1 MTKLGSIPSL
11 SSTAKDLL
19 VLLRERILLFDG
31 AMGTSIQDRQ
41 PSAADFGGP
50 QYDGCNEHLVL
61 TRPQIIADIH
71 EGFLKAGSDVVETNT
86 FGGTRIVLAE
96 YGLEGQAIDI
106 NRAAALIAKEVAQ
119 RYSTPTKPRFVC
131 GSMGPTTKTISVTG
145 GVTFD
150 QLRAAY
156 GEQAEG
162 LLLGG
167 ADMLIL
173 ETTQDTLNLKA
184 GLIGIAE
191 TFQKLETSVPV
202 IASGTIETMGT
213 MLAGQGVEALYVS
226 LAHNDLLA
234 IGLNC
239 ATGPDFMT
247 DHIRTLAQLSRFP
260 VLCMPNAGLPDE
272 EGHYNETP
280 AMIAAKLERFVD
292 QGWVNMIGGC
302 CGTTPEH
309 LRLLAQMLDGKK
321 PRVIQTQR
329 RSAVAGLELLVI
341 EEDKRPV
348 LVGERTNVI
357 GSRKFKELI
366 INGAFEEAAEIGRRQ
381 VRGGAQ
387 VVDVCL
393 ADPDR
398 DELKDMMTFL
408 DLLVRKVKAP
418 LMIDSTD
425 ARVLEE
431 ALKRSQGKAIIN
443 SINLE
448 DGEERFEKV
457 VPLIRRYGAAV
468 VVGCIDEDPVQ
479 GMAVTRK
486 RKLEVARR
494 SYELLTQQYG
504 VPAEDLIFDPL
515 VFPLGTG
522 DQNYIGAGEETIE
535 GVRLIKQ
542 AFPECKTILGI
553 SNVSFGLPPAGREV
567 LNSVFLYH
575 CVKAGL
581 DMAIVNSEKL
591 ERYASIPEQERHL
604 SEDLIYWR
612 GTDPVAAFAA
622 HFRQRNT
629 KGKTDARKDRPLDE
643 RLARYIIEGSKDGL
657 VADLNE
663 ALQERRPLDIING
676 PLMAGMD
683 EVGRL
688 FNNNELIVAEVLQ
701 SAEAM
706 KAAVAHLEPFMEKA
720 ADALKGTVLLATVKG
735 DVHDIG
741 KNLVEIILGNN
752 GYRVVNLGIKVPP
765 ETLIE
770 AYRTHAPDMIG
781 LSGLLVK
788 SAQQMVVTAQDLK
801 NGGISCPILVGGA
814 ALTARFTATKI
825 SPEYDGLVCYANDAM
840 QGLDLANQI
849 VVPDRRAVLAEKVA
863 ATRARFAEQERKP
876 VEASTAEN
884 VMVPRVPV
892 ISHAQEIPLPP
903 DLRSHVI
910 ESYDLGAI
918 FSYINPTM
926 LYGKHL
932 GLKGN
937 LETLLEQG
945 DQKAVQLT
953 KQVRA
958 MEDEIL
964 ANNLLQARAVY
975 KFFPAQADGDTLLI
989 YNSAGTEVQER
1000 FLFPRQQ
1007 HGEGLCL
1014 SDFVAPRAAGK
1025 MDYVAFFAV
1034 TCGHRVRELSERY
1047 KQAGQYLQSHVLQA
1061 LAIEGAEAFAEL
1073 LHHRLRE
1080 MWGFPDSP
1088 ELTMRERFKAR
1099 YRGVRVSFGYPACP
1113 RLEDQSKLFHLL
1125 QVSQTIGVNLTE
1137 GFMME
1142 PEASVSALVFHHPQA
1157 HYFSILEDELATFEQ
1172 QLYQVGVQ
1180 AGAAGEGRT

>member
-1 MTKLGSIPSL
+1 
-11 SSTAKDLL
+11 
-19 VLLRERILLFDG
+19 
-31 AMGTSIQDRQ
+31 
-41 PSAADFGGP
+41 
-50 QYDGCNEHLVL
+50 
-61 TRPQIIADIH
+61 
-71 EGFLKAGSDVVETNT
+71 
-86 FGGTRIVLAE
+86 
-96 YGLEGQAIDI
+96 
-106 NRAAALIAKEVAQ
+106 
-119 RYSTPTKPRFVC
+119 
-131 GSMGPTTKTISVTG
+131 
-145 GVTFD
+145 
-150 QLRAAY
+150 
-156 GEQAEG
+156 
-162 LLLGG
+162 
-167 ADMLIL
+167 
-173 ETTQDTLNLKA
+173 
-184 GLIGIAE
+184 
-191 TFQKLETSVPV
+191 
-202 IASGTIETMGT
+202 
-213 MLAGQGVEALYVS
+213 
-226 LAHNDLLA
+226 
-234 IGLNC
+234 
-239 ATGPDFMT
+239 
-247 DHIRTLAQLSRFP
+247 
-260 VLCMPNAGLPDE
+260 
-272 EGHYNETP
+272 
-280 AMIAAKLERFVD
+280 MIAAKLERFVD
-292 QGWVNMIGGC
+292 QGWINMIGGC
-302 CGTTPEH
+302 CGTTPAH
-309 LRLLAQMLDGKK
+309 VHLLAQMLEGKK
-321 PRVIQTQR
+321 PRIPQAPR
-329 RSAVAGLELLVI
+329 RSVVAGLEPLVI

-366 INGAFEEAAEIGRRQ
+366 IAGAFEEGAEIGRRQ

-387 VVDVCL
+387 IVDVCL

-398 DELKDMMTFL
+398 DEMADMTRFL
-408 DLLVRKVKAP
+408 EILVRKIKVP

-425 ARVLEE
+425 SRVIEE
-431 ALKRSQGKAIIN
+431 ALKRSQGKTIIN

-448 DGEERFEKV
+448 DGEERFERV
-457 VPLIRRYGAAV
+457 VPLLKRYGAAV

-486 RKLEVARR
+486 RKLEVAKR
-494 SYELLTQQYG
+494 SYDLLTRKYG

-542 AFPECKTILGI
+542 TFPECKTILGI

-591 ERYASIPEQERHL
+591 ERYASIPEEERRL

-612 GTDPVAAFAA
+612 GNDPVAAFAA
-622 HFRQRNT
+622 YFRQRGT
-629 KGKTDARKDRPLDE
+629 KGKAKSDKSLPLDE

-657 VADLNE
+657 TDDLNE
-663 ALQERRPLDIING
+663 ALQTRPPLDIING
-676 PLMAGMD
+676 PLMTGMD

-706 KAAVAHLEPFMEKA
+706 KAAVAHLEPFMEKST
-720 ADALKGTVLLATVKG
+720 DALKGTVILATVKG

-741 KNLVEIILGNN
+741 KNLVEIILSNN

-770 AYRTHAPDMIG
+770 AHQTHKPDIIG

-801 NGGISCPILVGGA
+801 NGGIACPILVGGA

-825 SPEYDGLVCYANDAM
+825 APEYDGLVCYANDAM

-849 VVPDRRAVLAEKVA
+849 TAPDKRAVLAEKVA
-863 ATRARFAEQERKP
+863 IERARLATQERKP
-876 VEASTAEN
+876 AGINLTDGVPT
-884 VMVPRVPV
+884 PRVFSV
-892 ISHAQEIPLPP
+892 SHEHGIPLPP

-910 ESYDLGAI
+910 DDSDLEDI
-918 FSYINPTM
+918 FAYINPTM

-945 DQKAVQLT
+945 DEKAAHLYR
-953 KQVRA
+953 QVRTV
-958 MEDEIL
+958 EDEVL
-964 ANNLLQARAVY
+964 AKKLLRARAVY
-975 KFFPAQADGDTLLI
+975 KFFPAQANGDRILI
-989 YNSAGTEVQER
+989 YNPTGTEAIET
-1000 FLFPRQQ
+1000 FLFPRQA
-1007 HGEGLCL
+1007 HGDGLCL
-1014 SDFVAPRAAGK
+1014 SDFVAPRDSGK
-1025 MDYVAFFAV
+1025 LDYVTFFVV
-1034 TCGHRVRELSERY
+1034 TCGHGVRELSEQY
-1047 KQAGQYLQSHVLQA
+1047 KQRGQYLQSHILQA

-1073 LHHRLRE
+1073 LHRRVRE
-1080 MWGFPDSP
+1080 MWGFPDPP

-1113 RLEDQSKLFHLL
+1113 RLEDQTKLFHLL
-1125 QVSQTIGVNLTE
+1125 QVSETIGVNLTE

-1157 HYFSILEDELATFEQ
+1157 RYFSILEDELVAFER
-1172 QLYQVGVQ
+1172 QLAVG
-1180 AGAAGEGRT
+1180 A

>member
-1 MTKLGSIPSL
+1 MTDVIALPSP
-11 SSTAKDLL
+11 SPAAKDLL
-19 VLLRERILLFDG
+19 ALLRDRIVLFDG
-31 AMGTSIQDRQ
+31 AMGTSIQDRHLD
-41 PSAADFGGP
+41 AAAFGGP
-50 QYDGCNEHLVL
+50 EYEGCNEHVVL
-61 TRPQIIADIH
+61 TAPQVIADIH
-71 EGFLKAGSDVVETNT
+71 DGFLRAGSDIVETDT

-96 YGLEGQAIDI
+96 YGLQDKTIEI
-106 NRAAALIAKEVAQ
+106 NRAAAQVAREVVR
-119 RYSTPTKPRFVC
+119 RYSTPAKPRFVA

-145 GVTFD
+145 GTNFD
-150 QLRAAY
+150 QMREAY

-167 ADMLIL
+167 VDLLVL
-173 ETTQDTLNLKA
+173 ETAQDTLNLKA
-184 GLIGIAE
+184 GLIGIEEA
-191 TFQKLETSVPV
+191 FRRVGISVPV
-202 IASGTIETMGT
+202 IVSGTIETMGT

-226 LAHNDLLA
+226 LAHHELFA
-234 IGLNC
+234 VGLNC
-239 ATGPDFMT
+239 ATGPGFMT
-247 DHIRTLAQLSRFP
+247 DHIRSLAQLSRFP

-272 EGHYNETP
+272 EGRYNETP
-280 AMIAAKLERFVD
+280 EMIAGTLERFVD
-292 QGWVNMIGGC
+292 QGWVNLIGGC
-302 CGTTPEH
+302 CGTTPAH
-309 LRLLAQMLDGKK
+309 LSLLAQMLVGKK
-321 PRVIQTQR
+321 PRMIRAPR
-329 RSAVAGLELLVI
+329 RSVVAGLEPLAI
-341 EEDKRPV
+341 EEDRRPV

-366 INGAFEEAAEIGRRQ
+366 IAGAFEEGAEIGRRQ

-387 VVDVCL
+387 VIDVCL

-398 DELKDMMTFL
+398 EELADMTRFL
-408 DLLVRKVKAP
+408 EILVRKIKVP

-425 ARVLEE
+425 ARVIEE

-457 VPLIRRYGAAV
+457 VPLLKRYGAAV

-494 SYELLTQQYG
+494 SYELLTQKYG
-504 VPAEDLIFDPL
+504 VSAEDLIFDPL

-542 AFPECKTILGI
+542 TFPECKTILGI

-591 ERYASIPEQERHL
+591 ERYASIPEEERRL
-604 SEDLIYWR
+604 AEDLIYWR
-612 GTDPVAAFAA
+612 GEDPVAAFAA
-622 HFRQRNT
+622 HFRQKKT
-629 KGKTDARKDRPLDE
+629 KGKTDKYQGLPLDE
-643 RLARYIIEGSKDGL
+643 RLARSIIEGSKDGL
-657 VADLNE
+657 IDDLNE
-663 ALQERRPLDIING
+663 ALQTRSPLDIING

-706 KAAVAHLEPFMEKA
+706 KTAVAHLELFMERT
-720 ADALKGTVLLATVKG
+720 ADALKGTVILATVKG

-741 KNLVEIILGNN
+741 KNLVEIILSNN

-765 ETLIE
+765 ETLLE
-770 AYRTHAPDMIG
+770 AYRTHQPDIIG

-801 NGGISCPILVGGA
+801 NSGITCPMLVGGA

-825 SPEYDGLVCYANDAM
+825 APEYDGLVCYANDAM
-840 QGLDLANQI
+840 RGLDLANQI
-849 VVPDRRAVLAEKVA
+849 IDSDKRTALIEKITAERERLKA
-863 ATRARFAEQERKP
+863 QERKP
-876 VEASTAEN
+876 VQTDESDAPLVTRPST
-884 VMVPRVPV
+884 
-892 ISHAQEIPLPP
+892 ISHDHVILLPP
-903 DLRSHVI
+903 HLRTHVI
-910 ESYDLGAI
+910 DDYDLEAI
-918 FSYINPTM
+918 FAYLNPTM

-937 LETLLEQG
+937 LETLLEQR
-945 DQKAVQLT
+945 DEKAEHLYH
-953 KQVRA
+953 QVRA
-958 MEDEIL
+958 IEEEIL
-964 ANNLLQARAVY
+964 AKQLLHARAVY
-975 KFFPAQADGDTLLI
+975 KFFPAQASGDTILI
-989 YNSAGTEVQER
+989 YNPAGTEVIDT
-1000 FLFPRQQ
+1000 FSFPRQN

-1014 SDFVAPRAAGK
+1014 SDFVAPRSSGK
-1025 MDYVAFFAV
+1025 LDYIALFAV
-1034 TCGHRVRELSERY
+1034 TCGHGVRELSEHY
-1047 KQAGQYLQSHVLQA
+1047 KQKGQYLQSHILQA

-1073 LHHRLRE
+1073 LHQRIRE
-1080 MWGFPDSP
+1080 MWGFPDP
-1088 ELTMRERFKAR
+1088 PDLTMRDRFKAR

-1113 RLEDQSKLFHLL
+1113 RLEDQTKLFNLL
-1125 QVSQTIGVNLTE
+1125 QVTETIGVQLTE

-1157 HYFSILEDELATFEQ
+1157 RYFSILEDELAAFEQ
-1172 QLYQVGVQ
+1172 RLAVG
-1180 AGAAGEGRT
+1180 A

>member
-1 MTKLGSIPSL
+1 MSHSSDLPEL
-11 SSTAKDLL
+11 SDSARALH

-31 AMGTSIQDRQ
+31 AMGTSIQARQ
-41 PSAADFGGP
+41 LDATAFGGP
-50 QYDGCNEHLVL
+50 AYDGCNEYLVL
-61 TRPQIIADIH
+61 TAPQVIADIH
-71 EGFLKAGSDVVETNT
+71 EGFLQAGSDVIETNT

-96 YGLEGQAIDI
+96 YDLQDKTIEI
-106 NRAAALIAKEVAQ
+106 NRAAAQLAKGVAA
-119 RYSTPTKPRFVC
+119 RYSSASAPRFVA

-145 GVTFD
+145 GVDFE
-150 QLRAAY
+150 QMREAY
-156 GEQAEG
+156 AEQAEG

-167 ADMLIL
+167 VDLLIL
-173 ETTQDTLNLKA
+173 ETAQDTLNLKA
-184 GLIGIAE
+184 GLIGIDEAMR
-191 TFQKLETSVPV
+191 KVGLSVPV
-202 IASGTIETMGT
+202 VVSGTIETMGT

-226 LAHNDLLA
+226 LAHKNLLA

-272 EGHYNETP
+272 EGCYNETP
-280 AMIAAKLERFVD
+280 AMITAKLERFVE
-292 QGWVNMIGGC
+292 QGWVNMLGGC
-302 CGTTPEH
+302 CGTTPAH
-309 LRLLAQMLDGKK
+309 IQLLSHMLAGKK
-321 PRVIQTQR
+321 PRMIQASR
-329 RSAVAGLELLVI
+329 RSVVAGLEPLVI
-341 EEDKRPV
+341 DEDKRPV

-366 INGAFEEAAEIGRRQ
+366 IAGAFEEGAEIGRRQ

-398 DELKDMMTFL
+398 DELADMTRFL
-408 DLLVRKVKAP
+408 DILVRKVKVP

-425 ARVLEE
+425 ARVIEE
-431 ALKRSQGKAIIN
+431 SLKRSQGKAIIN

-457 VPLIRRYGAAV
+457 VPLLKRYGGAV

-479 GMAVTRK
+479 GMAVTRQ

-494 SYELLTQQYG
+494 SYELLTQKYA
-504 VPAEDLIFDPL
+504 VAPEDLIFDPL

-542 AFPECKTILGI
+542 TFPECKTILGI

-591 ERYASIPEQERHL
+591 ERYASIPEEERRL

-612 GTDPVAAFAA
+612 GDDPVAAFAA
-622 HFRQRNT
+622 HFRQ
-629 KGKTDARKDRPLDE
+629 KGKSEKRDARKDLPLDE

-657 VADLNE
+657 IDDLNE
-663 ALQERRPLDIING
+663 ALQTRKPLDIING

-701 SAEAM
+701 SAESM
-706 KAAVAHLEPFMEKA
+706 KAAVAHLEPLMEKSE
-720 ADALKGTVLLATVKG
+720 DALKGTVILATVKG

-752 GYRVVNLGIKVPP
+752 GYRVVNLGIKIPP

-770 AYRTHAPDMIG
+770 AYRQHRPDMIG

-801 NGGISCPILVGGA
+801 NGGIQCPILVGGA

-825 SPEYDGLVCYANDAM
+825 APEYDGLVCYANDAM
-840 QGLDLANQI
+840 RGLDLANQLMDENKRNTLSEQI
-849 VVPDRRAVLAEKVA
+849 AKERERLAA
-863 ATRARFAEQERKP
+863 QERKP
-876 VEASTAEN
+876 LPVEAVEPLVT
-884 VMVPRVPV
+884 PRVATV
-892 ISHAQEIPLPP
+892 THDHAIPLPP
-903 DLRSHVI
+903 DLRSHVLDN
-910 ESYDLGAI
+910 YDLEAI
-918 FSYINPTM
+918 FAYLNPTM

-937 LETLLEQG
+937 LETLLEQR
-945 DQKAVQLT
+945 DEKAEQLYR
-953 KQVRA
+953 QVRA
-958 MEDEIL
+958 LEEEIL
-964 ANNLLQARAVY
+964 AKQLLRACAVY
-975 KFFPAQADGDTLLI
+975 RFFPTQSHGDTLLI
-989 YNSAGTEVQER
+989 YNSTGTEVIET
-1000 FLFPRQQ
+1000 FLFPRQA

-1014 SDFVAPRAAGK
+1014 SDFVAPRDSGR
-1025 MDYVAFFAV
+1025 MDYVSLFAV
-1034 TCGHRVRELSERY
+1034 TCGQGVRELSEQY
-1047 KQAGQYLQSHVLQA
+1047 KNAGQYLQSHVLQA
-1061 LAIEGAEAFAEL
+1061 LAIEGAEGFAEL
-1073 LHHRLRE
+1073 LHQRLRE
-1080 MWGFPDSP
+1080 MWGFPDP
-1088 ELTMRERFKAR
+1088 AEMTMRERFKAR

-1113 RLEDQSKLFHLL
+1113 RLEDQTKLFKLL
-1125 QVSQTIGVNLTE
+1125 KVTESIGVQLTE

-1157 HYFSILEDELATFEQ
+1157 KYFSILEDELAAFEQ
-1172 QLYQVGVQ
+1172 RL
-1180 AGAAGEGRT
+1180 AMSA

>member
-1 MTKLGSIPSL
+1 MANLTILPPPS
-11 SSTAKDLL
+11 SSAKDLL
-19 VLLRERILLFDG
+19 TLLGERIALFDG
-31 AMGTSIQDRQ
+31 AMGTSIQDRNLT
-41 PSAADFGGP
+41 ADDFGGP
-50 QYDGCNEHLVL
+50 QYEGCNEYLVL
-61 TRPQIIADIH
+61 TRPQVIVDIH
-71 EGFLKAGSDVVETNT
+71 EGFLRAGSDIIETNT

-96 YGLEGQAIDI
+96 YGLQAKAVEI
-106 NRAAALIAKEVAQ
+106 NQVAARLAKEVTN
-119 RYSTPTKPRFVC
+119 RYSSSAKPRFVC

-145 GVTFD
+145 GVNFD
-150 QLRAAY
+150 QMREAY
-156 GEQAEG
+156 AEQAEG

-167 ADMLIL
+167 VDLLIL
-173 ETTQDTLNLKA
+173 ETAQDTLNVKS
-184 GLIGIAE
+184 GLLGIEE
-191 TFQKLETSVPV
+191 TFRKLGVSVPV
-202 IASGTIETMGT
+202 IVSGTIETMGT

-226 LAHNDLLA
+226 LAHHNLFA

-280 AMIAAKLERFVD
+280 EMIASKLERFVVE
-292 QGWVNMIGGC
+292 GWVNTIGGC
-302 CGTTPEH
+302 CGTTPAH
-309 LRLLAQMLDGKK
+309 LRLLAQMLEGKR
-321 PRVIQTQR
+321 PRLIQAPR
-329 RSAVAGLELLVI
+329 RSVVTGLEPLVI

-366 INGAFEEAAEIGRRQ
+366 IAGAFEEGAEIGRRQ

-398 DELKDMMTFL
+398 DELADMTKFL
-408 DLLVRKVKAP
+408 EILVRKIKVP

-425 ARVLEE
+425 ARIIEE

-448 DGEERFEKV
+448 DGEERFEKI
-457 VPLIRRYGAAV
+457 VPLIKQYGAAV

-479 GMAVTRK
+479 GMAVARK
-486 RKLEVARR
+486 RKMEVARR
-494 SYELLTQQYG
+494 SYDLLTRKYG

-542 AFPECKTILGI
+542 TFPECKTILGI
-553 SNVSFGLPPAGREV
+553 SNVSFGLPPTGREV

-591 ERYASIPEQERHL
+591 ERYASIPEEERRL

-612 GTDPVAAFAA
+612 GDDPVAAFAA
-622 HFRQRNT
+622 HFRQKGT
-629 KGKTDARKDRPLDE
+629 KGKTDTRKDLPLDE

-657 VADLNE
+657 VDDLNE
-663 ALQERRPLDIING
+663 ALQTRRPLEIING

-706 KAAVAHLEPFMEKA
+706 KAAVGHLEPFMEKSS
-720 ADALKGTVLLATVKG
+720 DALKGTVILATVKG

-752 GYRVVNLGIKVPP
+752 GYRIVNLGIKVPP

-770 AYRTHAPDMIG
+770 AYKTHKPDIIG

-788 SAQQMVVTAQDLK
+788 SAQQMVITAQDLR
-801 NGGISCPILVGGA
+801 NGEITCPILVGGA

-825 SPEYDGLVCYANDAM
+825 APEYGGLVCYANDAM
-840 QGLDLANQI
+840 RGLDLANQI
-849 VVPDRRAVLAEKVA
+849 VDPNKRGVLIEKIAAERTRLA
-863 ATRARFAEQERKP
+863 AQERKP
-876 VEASTAEN
+876 VEANTSEA
-884 VMVPRVPV
+884 VAAPRVSSITHDHV
-892 ISHAQEIPLPP
+892 IPLPP
-903 DLRSHVI
+903 DLRSHVLDN
-910 ESYDLGAI
+910 YDLEDI
-918 FSYINPTM
+918 FAYINPTM

-945 DQKAVQLT
+945 DEKAENLYR
-953 KQVRA
+953 QVRA
-958 MEDEIL
+958 VEDEIL
-964 ANNLLQARAVY
+964 AKKLLRARAVY
-975 KFFPAQADGDTLLI
+975 KFFPAQASGDSLLV
-989 YNSAGTEVQER
+989 YNPTGTEVIETFQ
-1000 FLFPRQQ
+1000 FPRQA

-1014 SDFVAPRAAGK
+1014 SDFVVPRDSGK
-1025 MDYVAFFAV
+1025 QDYVALFAV
-1034 TCGHRVRELSERY
+1034 TCGHGVRELSERY
-1047 KQAGQYLQSHVLQA
+1047 KQGGQYVQSHVLQA
-1061 LAIEGAEAFAEL
+1061 IAIESAEAFAEL
-1073 LHHRLRE
+1073 LHRRLRE
-1080 MWGFPDSP
+1080 MWGFPDPS

-1113 RLEDQSKLFHLL
+1113 RLEDQTKLFRLL
-1125 QVSQTIGVNLTE
+1125 QVSETIDVNLTE

-1157 HYFSILEDELATFEQ
+1157 RYFSILEDELAAFEQ
-1172 QLYQVGVQ
+1172 RLAVG
-1180 AGAAGEGRT
+1180 A

>member
-1 MTKLGSIPSL
+1 MAHPTALPPPSP
-11 SSTAKDLL
+11 SAKDLL
-19 VLLRERILLFDG
+19 ALLRERIVLFDG

-41 PSAADFGGP
+41 PSAAEFGGP
-50 QYDGCNEHLVL
+50 EYEGCNEYLVL
-61 TRPQIIADIH
+61 TTPQVITDIH
-71 EGFLKAGSDVVETNT
+71 ARFLQAGSDIIETDT

-96 YGLEGQAIDI
+96 YGLQERTIEI
-106 NRAAALIAKEVAQ
+106 NRTAVQIAKAVAA
-119 RYSTPTKPRFVC
+119 RYSTPAKPRFVA

-145 GVTFD
+145 GVTFE
-150 QLRAAY
+150 QMRAAY

-167 ADMLIL
+167 VDLLVL
-173 ETTQDTLNLKA
+173 ETAQDTLNLKA
-184 GLIGIAE
+184 GLIGITEA
-191 TFQKLETSVPV
+191 FQKVGISVPIV
-202 IASGTIETMGT
+202 VSGTIETMGT
-213 MLAGQGVEALYVS
+213 MLAGQGVEALYIS
-226 LAHNDLLA
+226 LAHHDLFA

-239 ATGPDFMT
+239 ATGPGFMT
-247 DHIRTLAQLSRFP
+247 DHIRTLAQFSRFP

-280 AMIAAKLERFVD
+280 KMMAATLERFVD
-292 QGWVNMIGGC
+292 QGWVNLIGGC
-302 CGTTPEH
+302 CGTTPAH
-309 LRLLAQMLDGKK
+309 LHLLAQMLIGKK
-321 PRVIQTQR
+321 PRVIQAPR
-329 RSAVAGLELLVI
+329 RSVVTGLEPLVI

-366 INGAFEEAAEIGRRQ
+366 IAGAFEEGAEIGRRQ

-398 DELKDMMTFL
+398 DELADVTRFL
-408 DLLVRKVKAP
+408 EILVRKIKVP

-425 ARVLEE
+425 SRVIEE

-457 VPLIRRYGAAV
+457 IPQLKRYGAAV

-494 SYELLTQQYG
+494 SYELLTQKYG

-542 AFPECKTILGI
+542 TFPECKTILGI

-575 CVKAGL
+575 CIKAGL

-591 ERYASIPEQERHL
+591 ERYASIPEEERHL

-612 GTDPVAAFAA
+612 GEDPIAAFAA
-622 HFRQRNT
+622 HFRQKNT
-629 KGKTDARKDRPLDE
+629 KVKEDTRKDLPLDE
-643 RLARYIIEGSKDGL
+643 RLARSIIEGSKDGL
-657 VADLNE
+657 IDDLNE
-663 ALQERRPLDIING
+663 ARQTRRPLEIING

-706 KAAVAHLEPFMEKA
+706 KAAVAHLEQFMEHT
-720 ADALKGTVLLATVKG
+720 ADALKGTVILATVKG

-741 KNLVEIILGNN
+741 KNLVEIILSNN

-770 AYRTHAPDMIG
+770 AYRTHKPDIIG

-801 NGGISCPILVGGA
+801 NGAITCPILVGGA

-825 SPEYDGLVCYANDAM
+825 APEYDGLVCYANDAM

-849 VVPDRRAVLAEKVA
+849 VIPDKLAVLTEKVA
-863 ATRARFAEQERKP
+863 AERERLAAQDRKP
-876 VEASTAEN
+876 VRVNEHDVTPVSHVSTVTHE
-884 VMVPRVPV
+884 
-892 ISHAQEIPLPP
+892 HAVLLPP
-903 DLRSHVI
+903 DLRTHI
-910 ESYDLGAI
+910 IDDYDLEAI
-918 FSYINPTM
+918 FAYLNPTM

-937 LETLLEQG
+937 LETLLEQR
-945 DQKAVQLT
+945 DEKAEHLYR
-953 KQVRA
+953 QVRA
-958 MEDEIL
+958 MEEEIL
-964 ANNLLQARAVY
+964 AKHLLRARAVY
-975 KFFPAQADGDTLLI
+975 KFFPAQASGDTILV
-989 YNSAGTEVQER
+989 YNPAGTEVIEA
-1000 FLFPRQQ
+1000 FLFPRQT

-1014 SDFVAPRAAGK
+1014 SDFVVSRESGK
-1025 MDYVAFFAV
+1025 LDYIALFAV
-1034 TCGHRVRELSERY
+1034 TCGQGVRELSEHY
-1047 KQAGQYLQSHVLQA
+1047 KQAGQYLQSHIVQS

-1073 LHHRLRE
+1073 LHQRIRE
-1080 MWGFPDSP
+1080 MWGFPDPP

-1113 RLEDQSKLFHLL
+1113 RLEDQTKLFNLL
-1125 QVSQTIGVNLTE
+1125 QVTETIGVQLTE

-1157 HYFSILEDELATFEQ
+1157 RYFSILEDELAAFERR
-1172 QLYQVGVQ
+1172 L
-1180 AGAAGEGRT
+1180 AG

>member
-1 MTKLGSIPSL
+1 M
-11 SSTAKDLL
+11 
-19 VLLRERILLFDG
+19 RE
-31 AMGTSIQDRQ
+31 
-41 PSAADFGGP
+41 
-50 QYDGCNEHLVL
+50 
-61 TRPQIIADIH
+61 
-71 EGFLKAGSDVVETNT
+71 
-86 FGGTRIVLAE
+86 
-96 YGLEGQAIDI
+96 
-106 NRAAALIAKEVAQ
+106 
-119 RYSTPTKPRFVC
+119 
-131 GSMGPTTKTISVTG
+131 
-145 GVTFD
+145 
-150 QLRAAY
+150 AY
-156 GEQAEG
+156 AEQAEG

-167 ADMLIL
+167 VDLLIL

-184 GLIGIAE
+184 GLIGVEEAIRKVG
-191 TFQKLETSVPV
+191 FSVPV

-226 LAHNDLLA
+226 LAHTDLFA

-272 EGHYNETP
+272 EGRYNETP
-280 AMIAAKLERFVD
+280 AMITAKLERFVE
-292 QGWVNMIGGC
+292 QGWVNMLGGC
-302 CGTTPEH
+302 CGTTPAH
-309 LRLLAQMLDGKK
+309 LRLLAQMLAGKR
-321 PRVIQTQR
+321 PRMIQASR
-329 RSAVAGLELLVI
+329 RSAVSGLEPLVI
-341 EEDKRPV
+341 DEDKRPV

-366 INGAFEEAAEIGRRQ
+366 IAGAFEEGAEIGRRQ
-381 VRGGAQ
+381 VRSGAQ

-398 DELKDMMTFL
+398 NELEDMTKFL
-408 DLLVRKVKAP
+408 DILVRKVKAP

-425 ARVLEE
+425 ARVIEE
-431 ALKRSQGKAIIN
+431 SLKRSQGKAIIN

-457 VPLIRRYGAAV
+457 VPLIKRYGAAV

-486 RKLEVARR
+486 RKREVAQR
-494 SYELLTQQYG
+494 SYELLTKKYG
-504 VPAEDLIFDPL
+504 LAPEDLIFDPL

-542 AFPECKTILGI
+542 TFPECKTILGI

-591 ERYASIPEQERHL
+591 ERYASISEEERRL

-612 GTDPVAAFAA
+612 GDDPVAAFAA
-622 HFRQRNT
+622 HFRQKKT
-629 KGKTDARKDRPLDE
+629 KDKGDARKDLPLDE
-643 RLARYIIEGSKDGL
+643 RLARCIIEGSKDGL
-657 VADLNE
+657 IDDLNE
-663 ALQERRPLDIING
+663 ALKDRKPLHIING
-676 PLMAGMD
+676 PLMTGMD

-706 KAAVAHLEPFMEKA
+706 KAAVAHLEPFMEKSS
-720 ADALKGTVLLATVKG
+720 DALKGTVLLATVKG

-741 KNLVEIILGNN
+741 KNLVEIILSNN

-770 AYRTHAPDMIG
+770 AHRTHTPDVIG

-801 NGGISCPILVGGA
+801 NGGIDCPILVGGA
-814 ALTARFTATKI
+814 ALPARFTATKI
-825 SPEYDGLVCYANDAM
+825 APEYDGLVCYANDAM

-849 VVPDRRAVLAEKVA
+849 VNAEKRVVLVEKIEKD
-863 ATRARFAEQERKP
+863 RARLAAQERKP
-876 VEASTAEN
+876 IEVPESTTATAPH
-884 VMVPRVPV
+884 VSTVTYD
-892 ISHAQEIPLPP
+892 HAIPLPP
-903 DLRSHVI
+903 DLRMHVLDN
-910 ESYDLGAI
+910 YDLEAV
-918 FSYINPTM
+918 FAYVNPTM

-937 LETLLEQG
+937 LETLLEQR
-945 DQKAVQLT
+945 DEKAEQLYR
-953 KQVRA
+953 QVRTI
-958 MEDEIL
+958 EEEIL
-964 ANNLLQARAVY
+964 AKQLLRARAVY
-975 KFFPAQADGDTLLI
+975 RFFPAQSSGDALVI
-989 YNSAGTEVQER
+989 YNSVGTEVIET
-1000 FLFPRQQ
+1000 FLFPRQT
-1007 HGEGLCL
+1007 HGERLCL
-1014 SDFVAPRAAGK
+1014 SDFVAPRESGR

-1034 TCGHRVRELSERY
+1034 TCGEGVRALSEQY
-1047 KQAGQYLQSHVLQA
+1047 KQQGQYLQSHVLQA
-1061 LAIEGAEAFAEL
+1061 LAIEGAEGFAEL
-1073 LHHRLRE
+1073 LHQRLRE
-1080 MWGFPDSP
+1080 MWGFSDPQ
-1088 ELTMRERFKAR
+1088 EMTMRERFKAR

-1113 RLEDQSKLFHLL
+1113 RLEDQTKLFNLL
-1125 QVSQTIGVNLTE
+1125 QVTESIGVQLTE

-1157 HYFSILEDELATFEQ
+1157 KYFSILEDELAAFEKR
-1172 QLYQVGVQ
+1172 LAVN
-1180 AGAAGEGRT
+1180 A